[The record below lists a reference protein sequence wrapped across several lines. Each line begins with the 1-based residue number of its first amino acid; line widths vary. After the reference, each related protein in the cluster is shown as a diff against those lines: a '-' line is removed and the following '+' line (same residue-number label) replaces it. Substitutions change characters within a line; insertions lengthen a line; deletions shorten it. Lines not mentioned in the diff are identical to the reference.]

1 MEGRE
6 IKRMQTETNYRILP
20 DGRCSECGTPMVS
33 VEDGKIL
40 IKTRIERIDTK
51 TGKVQYKCRN
61 TACRQWLDSSFY
73 KIGLEFSLYHKQ

>member
-6 IKRMQTETNYRILP
+6 IKSMLFKSNHRVLS
-20 DGRCSECGTPMVS
+20 DGTCSNCHTAMVS

-40 IKTRIERIDTK
+40 IKTRIERIDPE

-61 TACRQWLDSSFY
+61 ADCKQWLDSSFY
-73 KIGLEFSLYHKQ
+73 KIDFRI